1 MKYVQK
7 GIDKYALLDELER
20 VTANN
25 NNQGIDFK
33 SWELDLLIDYMRKTP
48 SLCGRENSA
57 IAIVLL
63 KLEQIHGAQHPE
75 LLRLKKLFKRS
86 ADELTQHMKKEELIL
101 FPFIKKW

>member
-1 MKYVQK
+1 MCKK

-33 SWELDLLIDYMRKTP
+33 SWGIDLLIDYIEKNTIVMWKRKFHP
-48 SLCGRENSA
+48 

-63 KLEQIHGAQHPE
+63 KLEQVHGAQHPNFFE
-75 LLRLKKLFKRS
+75 IKNYSKKRG
-86 ADELTQHMKKEELIL
+86 
-101 FPFIKKW
+101 